1 MATAFG
7 ETGPTIAPW
16 TPPPSRAVV
25 DPRVR
30 LDDPGVLVPQPHL
43 VLPRDAELAGVVVGC
58 APRGR
63 GSDRLPGNDRDGY
76 RVRGWVAVELV
87 RGSRAGGRRRH
98 VRYLGHLAVRRHAA
112 DAGGVRG
119 ALGRSAAPAPRVPAA
134 PGERPL
140 GDRRAALVG
149 VGFADP
155 SSPQVAAR
163 RSLLLPTVTVV
174 LVLVVIAAVWFVFE
188 GGSGS
193 FPKEAAGF
201 RLVRSSTVDAY
212 NPIGPPVFDRS
223 NLRVVRIRDAIY
235 VDARRSYEVRIV
247 EDDLTSQFPHDV
259 LLQASGVGIVTSP
272 AFPEGRLGQVTAA
285 MIDGVRYTC
294 VRTKVATGCIWTEPS
309 LTGWTMGDGGV
320 RLDRL
325 RKLAGAI
332 HDAVA

>member
-1 MATAFG
+1 MD
-7 ETGPTIAPW
+7 PSPPRAPW
-16 TPPPSRAVV
+16 SI
-25 DPRVR
+25 RVF
-30 LDDPGVLVPQPHL
+30 GWTI
-43 VLPRDAELAGVVVGC
+43 LAFSFLGLISFSLGMLSSL
-58 APRGR
+58 
-63 GSDRLPGNDRDGY
+63 GS
-76 RVRGWVAVELV
+76 
-87 RGSRAGGRRRH
+87 S
-98 VRYLGHLAVRRHAA
+98 
-112 DAGGVRG
+112 
-119 ALGRSAAPAPRVPAA
+119 SAAPPAA
-134 PGERPL
+134 AGVIGSLVTIATGIGFVAGWRWSWFAGL
-140 GDRRAALVG
+140 VLAVAGVTFGIWVISQFGGTLQTRA
-149 VGFADP
+149 GFAVLWVGPPLLLLVCLLLPASVRWATGAPP
-155 SSPQVAAR
+155 SWASASPIPPSPQVAAPR

-174 LVLVVIAAVWFVFE
+174 LALVVIAAVWFVFE

-212 NPIGPPVFDRS
+212 NPIGPPVSDRS

-272 AFPEGRLGQVTAA
+272 AFPEGRLGDVTAA